1 MPTSTGNDPQ
11 RDGIASCPDAH
22 ALALLHHP
30 DMLPPGGMAKGLDD
44 LEDDRIAQR
53 GIRRV
58 KSALDHHPLS
68 EIPGCEFAIDLK
80 MAHTDIG
87 EQPDRRIY
95 MSQVLLRLRDL
106 SLVRRDPPVDLGALV
121 LHTHLGCACSS
132 QRERMLLSAVKKAN
146 G

>member
-87 EQPDRRIY
+87 EQPDRRI
-95 MSQVLLRLRDL
+95 
-106 SLVRRDPPVDLGALV
+106 
-121 LHTHLGCACSS
+121 
-132 QRERMLLSAVKKAN
+132 
-146 G
+146 